1 MSYNSRIP
9 SISLPARRPSNL
21 PHRPGAK
28 RIEQHKV
35 REVREKLRRYRMAVK
50 LQDVAVPTS
59 LESSSPFQASHSSQG
74 SLSSASRT
82 FPPALSEAS
91 YATSHTDYTVVWS
104 QQDGNYLSEPT
115 KKALCPAMKAQKALI
130 RYLGSC
136 LGDCRKRKVKCSLSH
151 HALEDI
157 LDGDHDEQ
165 NEADVQWALAYDSEA
180 KASDLLSGVHQIEE
194 DVIREEQKSSILQ
207 NIDNAA
213 NKLDIHTTPDHIYP
227 STINEGDFEDSLLE
241 PEELAQCSPPHPSNP
256 FQSFDPPSMPRRQFS
271 TLKTDRTYLLATEI
285 EALGLSGPYHYYLC
299 LCNPASCQGTFSSP
313 RELLNHTQH
322 YHPGFPPMA
331 FDPMRLREPVVN
343 IYGEFYLPGEVSWV
357 DDENA
362 LMGSIAYGTYSSSFY

>member
-9 SISLPARRPSNL
+9 SISLPTRRPSNL

-91 YATSHTDYTVVWS
+91 YATSHTDFTVVWS

-136 LGDCRKRKVKCSLSH
+136 LGDCRKRKVKVCITLSTR
-151 HALEDI
+151 
-157 LDGDHDEQ
+157 
-165 NEADVQWALAYDSEA
+165 S
-180 KASDLLSGVHQIEE
+180 
-194 DVIREEQKSSILQ
+194 
-207 NIDNAA
+207 
-213 NKLDIHTTPDHIYP
+213 
-227 STINEGDFEDSLLE
+227 
-241 PEELAQCSPPHPSNP
+241 
-256 FQSFDPPSMPRRQFS
+256 
-271 TLKTDRTYLLATEI
+271 
-285 EALGLSGPYHYYLC
+285 C
-299 LCNPASCQGTFSSP
+299 LRCK
-313 RELLNHTQH
+313 
-322 YHPGFPPMA
+322 Y
-331 FDPMRLREPVVN
+331 
-343 IYGEFYLPGEVSWV
+343 
-357 DDENA
+357 
-362 LMGSIAYGTYSSSFY
+362 